1 MCKVEVLPLFLS
13 LLVHE
18 GSVGFENE
26 CRDIVMPAD
35 TFMAG
40 SAFSAVV
47 PKQPDLP
54 NQQTLDEIEGD
65 FPMDSAVISL
75 FPPGS
80 VVLSAESYGSSAWTQ
95 TGCITIELPDG
106 EFKKYFM
113 KLALRD
119 HGRNML
125 LGECTAIA
133 TIDFLCPGM
142 VPKPLGWG
150 KFRVGYPETYFFIED
165 FKDMELGLPDPVKL
179 AQRAVQLHSNKSR
192 NGMFGFDVTTFN
204 GKLNHVTKWEPSW
217 TKFFVRLL
225 SNTLRIDEEAN
236 GPWPELAAAA
246 EQVLTAVCP
255 RLLDVLQDQPEPI
268 TPSLIHADL
277 WAGNT
282 GTDEE
287 TGEVIF
293 YDCGSYYAHNEM
305 ELGMWRRDAAQYL
318 GQRYL
323 QEYQQLYRPAE
334 PRAEFDDRNRL
345 YCLQYLIN
353 YSVGHAGA
361 LSRHTALNDMAYLC
375 AKYAPRDGLTAYDP
389 QKDPTV
395 RREID
400 ISDDNGRM

>member
-1 MCKVEVLPLFLS
+1 MSTDTIMTGSTLS
-13 LLVHE
+13 
-18 GSVGFENE
+18 
-26 CRDIVMPAD
+26 A
-35 TFMAG
+35 TMA
-40 SAFSAVV
+40 V
-47 PKQPDLP
+47 PPVISY
-54 NQQTLDEIEGD
+54 QQSLDDIEGD
-65 FPMDSAVISL
+65 FPMDAAVISL

-95 TGCITIELPDG
+95 TGCITVELPDG
-106 EFKKYFM
+106 DIKKYFM

-119 HGRNML
+119 HGMKML
-125 LGECTAIA
+125 RGECTAIS
-133 TIDFLCPGM
+133 TIDALCPGM

-150 KFRVGYPETYFFIED
+150 KFNVGFPETYFFIED
-165 FKDMELGLPDPVKL
+165 FKEMELGLPDPVKL
-179 AQRAVQLHSNKSR
+179 ARRAVQLHSNKSP

-204 GKLNHVTKWEPSW
+204 GKVNHVTDWEPSW
-217 TKFFVRLL
+217 TKFFTRLL

-246 EQVLTAVCP
+246 EQVLSVVCP
-255 RLLDVLQDQPEPI
+255 RLLDVLQDGAEHI
-268 TPSLIHADL
+268 NPSLIHADL

-287 TGEVIF
+287 TGDVIF

-323 QEYQQLYRPAE
+323 QEYQQLYPPAE

-353 YSVGHAGA
+353 YSVGHPAA
-361 LSRHTALNDMAYLC
+361 LSRHT
-375 AKYAPRDGLTAYDP
+375 
-389 QKDPTV
+389 
-395 RREID
+395 
-400 ISDDNGRM
+400 